1 MTTTKVKSGKKTTK
15 LFLPP
20 LTLVNDKMK
29 KFILHLG
36 ITLVLS
42 ASVNAQTDSLDLLL
56 QLGSEDPVT
65 LVPER
70 MIFTQRALWG
80 EKGLMRTLN
89 IAPLT
94 AQGRETELKIRRGML
109 VTHQVLGFATLAGM
123 VAQGIVGSKLY
134 HGDYKIKD
142 LHEGLGAAV
151 NITYFT
157 TAGLSLF
164 TPPPLISRQVKGLNG
179 IKMHKTL
186 AIIHFSAMITTNLLA
201 EDASNNKIKPI
212 HRAAAFTAFGSFF
225 GAMVVMKF

>member
-1 MTTTKVKSGKKTTK
+1 M
-15 LFLPP
+15 
-20 LTLVNDKMK
+20 
-29 KFILHLG
+29 
-36 ITLVLS
+36 
-42 ASVNAQTDSLDLLL
+42 AQTDSLDLLL
-56 QLGSEDPVT
+56 QLGSEEPAE
-65 LVPER
+65 LIPKR
-70 MIFTQRALWG
+70 MIFTQKILWG
-80 EKGLMRTLN
+80 EKGLMRTLK

-94 AQGRETELKIRRGML
+94 DQGRETELKIRRGML

-134 HGDYKIKD
+134 DGDYKIKY
-142 LHEGLGAAV
+142 LHEGLGTAV

-179 IKMHKTL
+179 IKMHKSL
-186 AIIHFSAMITTNLLA
+186 AVVHLSAMIATNLLA
-201 EDASNNKIKPI
+201 ENAGNPKIKPI

>member
-1 MTTTKVKSGKKTTK
+1 
-15 LFLPP
+15 
-20 LTLVNDKMK
+20 MK
-29 KFILHLG
+29 KYLIYLG
-36 ITLVLS
+36 ITCSISLNVG
-42 ASVNAQTDSLDLLL
+42 AQTDSLDLLL
-56 QLGSEDPVT
+56 QLGSEEPVE
-65 LVPER
+65 LIPKR
-70 MIFTQRALWG
+70 MIFTQRVLWG
-80 EKGLMRTLN
+80 ENGLMRTLK

-94 AQGRETELKIRRGML
+94 DQGRETELKIRRGML

-123 VAQGIVGSKLY
+123 VAQGIVGAKLY
-134 HGDYKIKD
+134 SGDYKIKE
-142 LHEGLGAAV
+142 LHEGLGTAV

-186 AIIHFSAMITTNLLA
+186 AVVHLSAMIATNLLSDSA
-201 EDASNNKIKPI
+201 GDPKIKPL

>member
-1 MTTTKVKSGKKTTK
+1 
-15 LFLPP
+15 
-20 LTLVNDKMK
+20 MK
-29 KFILHLG
+29 KYLIYLG
-36 ITLVLS
+36 IICGISLNVG
-42 ASVNAQTDSLDLLL
+42 AQTDSLDLLL
-56 QLGSEDPVT
+56 QLGSEEPVK
-65 LVPER
+65 LIPKR
-70 MIFTQRALWG
+70 MIFTQRMLWG
-80 EKGLMRTLN
+80 EKGLMRTLK

-94 AQGRETELKIRRGML
+94 DHGRETELKIRRGML

-123 VAQGIVGSKLY
+123 VAQGIVGAKLY
-134 HGDYKIKD
+134 SGDYKIKD
-142 LHEGLGAAV
+142 LHEGLGTAV

-186 AIIHFSAMITTNLLA
+186 AVVHLSAMIATNLLA
-201 EDASNNKIKPI
+201 DRAGDIKIKPL